1 VNDVSFLQT
10 MAWRIGQFFL
20 FLGFLFLAY
29 FYVTDQARDPSYLFF
44 CFGLLIVIFG
54 VYLMFRH
61 STPKPP
67 SGRFRI
73 LRGQKDQ
80 DSGEDNE

>member
-1 VNDVSFLQT
+1 MT
-10 MAWRIGQFFL
+10 WRIGQFFL

-29 FYVTDQARDPSYLFF
+29 FYATDQARHPSYLFF

-54 VYLMFRH
+54 VYLMFRN

-73 LRGQKDQ
+73 LRGKKDKE
-80 DSGEDNE
+80 SEEENE